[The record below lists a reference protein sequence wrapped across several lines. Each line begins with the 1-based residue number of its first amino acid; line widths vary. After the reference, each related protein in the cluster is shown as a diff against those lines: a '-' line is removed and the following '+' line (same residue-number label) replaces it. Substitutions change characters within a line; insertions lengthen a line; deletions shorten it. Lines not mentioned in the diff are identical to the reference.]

1 MGNKVNIW
9 KDNWLPQNNGYKILT
24 PKANHIPTMVSD
36 LIVNQPSTSWN
47 SALIDSVF
55 IPFEGDF
62 ITQLPLT
69 QEPME
74 DQLMWPH
81 TSDGCYTVKSGYY
94 LLKHWQDSNT
104 NGTTNSTLTISF
116 GNGSGPSTLFLGTKL
131 FFGGL

>member
-69 QEPME
+69 Q
-74 DQLMWPH
+74 
-81 TSDGCYTVKSGYY
+81 
-94 LLKHWQDSNT
+94 
-104 NGTTNSTLTISF
+104 
-116 GNGSGPSTLFLGTKL
+116 
-131 FFGGL
+131 